1 MWSSGWQL
9 RNRPPDRNQADA
21 LDIAGDEAVD
31 GKVDDA
37 VLSERCTL
45 ERGLAGIASE
55 MDVGLGRA
63 DIPGPSTQLVRGVGN
78 CGKACASRARSTPSS
93 ACPRRNRSSSLRAA
107 NTNGSTTRN

>member
-1 MWSSGWQL
+1 MWSGGWQL

-37 VLSERCTL
+37 VLSKRCTL
-45 ERGLAGIASE
+45 ERGLASIASE

-63 DIPGPSTQLVRGVGN
+63 DIPGALS
-78 CGKACASRARSTPSS
+78 SS
-93 ACPRRNRSSSLRAA
+93 AVSAITARPAQAARDRRLAPLVHDGIGRHRFARR
-107 NTNGSTTRN
+107 TRM